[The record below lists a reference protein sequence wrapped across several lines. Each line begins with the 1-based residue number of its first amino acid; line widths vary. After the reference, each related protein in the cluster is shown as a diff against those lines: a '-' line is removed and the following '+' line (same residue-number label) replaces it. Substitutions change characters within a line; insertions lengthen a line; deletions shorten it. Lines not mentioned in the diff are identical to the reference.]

1 MTIEE
6 CYQEIG
12 GSFAD
17 VSARL
22 PSVKLIEKL
31 VETFLDD
38 QSYTMLCE
46 QMKAGNRPEAFR
58 AAHTLK
64 GVCANLGFSR
74 LTSSA
79 SQLTEILRPEGEII
93 PAEAHEL
100 LETVCEDYQTAVAA
114 IRKYQSEIK

>member
-22 PSVKLIEKL
+22 PSVKLVEKF
-31 VETFLDD
+31 VGKFLED
-38 QSYTMLCE
+38 QSFAMLCE
-46 QMKAGNRPEAFR
+46 QVKAGNRPEAFR

-64 GVCANLGFSR
+64 GVCANLSFSR
-74 LTSSA
+74 LLASA
-79 SQLTEILRPEGEII
+79 SAMTELLRPETDTI
-93 PAEAHEL
+93 PEGAAAL
-100 LETVCEDYQTAVAA
+100 LEDLRQDYQQTTAA
-114 IRKYQSEIK
+114 IRAYLEQA

>member
-22 PSVKLIEKL
+22 PSVKLIEKF
-31 VETFLDD
+31 VGKFLED
-38 QSYTMLCE
+38 QSFAMLCE
-46 QMKAGNRPEAFR
+46 QVKAGNRPEAFR

-64 GVCANLGFSR
+64 GVCANLGFTR
-74 LTSSA
+74 LMDSA
-79 SQLTEILRPEGEII
+79 SQLTELLRPEGDVI
-93 PAEAHEL
+93 PDEAQAL
-100 LETVCEDYQTAVAA
+100 LETVCEDYQTTADA
-114 IRKYQSEIK
+114 IRKYQSEKM